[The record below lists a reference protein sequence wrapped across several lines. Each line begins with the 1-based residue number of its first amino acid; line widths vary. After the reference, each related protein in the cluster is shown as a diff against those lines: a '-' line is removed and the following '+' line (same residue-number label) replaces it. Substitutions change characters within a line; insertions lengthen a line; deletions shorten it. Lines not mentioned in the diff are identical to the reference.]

1 MRSLGQQ
8 IRDLRMA
15 YCGAGMTQAE
25 LAKRAGLSWNFIAKV
40 EAGDRLPSLSSLDR
54 IARVLG
60 AKVRIELVK

>member
-1 MRSLGQQ
+1 LRRSFRGV
-8 IRDLRMA
+8 
-15 YCGAGMTQAE
+15 GMTQAE

-40 EAGDRLPSLSSLDR
+40 EAGDRRPSLSSLDR